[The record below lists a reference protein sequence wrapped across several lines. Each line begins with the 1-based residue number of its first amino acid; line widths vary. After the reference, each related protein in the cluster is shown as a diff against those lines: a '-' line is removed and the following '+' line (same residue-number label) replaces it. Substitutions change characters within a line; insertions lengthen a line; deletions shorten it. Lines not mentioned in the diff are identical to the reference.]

1 MDGARAA
8 PLLAA
13 EPASARSSR
22 RPPHAVRVGL
32 VVPTSGLLGLV
43 GPAAINCAALATA
56 ELNAA
61 GGLLGRPV
69 ELVLVDGG
77 RPAEAV
83 ACEVGSLVRAG
94 ALHAV
99 VGLHASDVRVA
110 VARAVGAAVPYVY
123 TPPYEGG
130 ERSPGVY
137 LAGETPGSQLRP
149 VLRWLAGHRR
159 ARRWFL
165 LGNDY
170 VWPRRVNV
178 AAHRYLTQ
186 VGATVAGER
195 YVDRG
200 AVDPQP
206 LLDQLAAT
214 RVDAVLLT
222 LIGRDL
228 IEFNRAFARS
238 RLAQRV
244 LRLSPALEENGLL
257 GTGGDTTGELYATM
271 GYFATVVTEPGL
283 AFGAAYARR
292 FGAHAPVPGGHS
304 ESCYEG
310 ILLLAALAERAG
322 TLDTG
327 AMDAVADGTTL
338 YGARGRLSVHGRH
351 VLAPTY
357 LARADGLD
365 LDVVASF

>member
-1 MDGARAA
+1 MDPARAQ
-8 PLLAA
+8 LLAT
-13 EPASARSSR
+13 EPV
-22 RPPHAVRVGL
+22 HALRVGL
-32 VVPTSGLLGLV
+32 VVPISGLLGLI

-61 GGLLGRPV
+61 GGVLGRPV

-77 RPAEAV
+77 RPAAAV
-83 ACEVGSLVRAG
+83 AGEVGSLVRTG
-94 ALHAV
+94 AVHAV

-110 VARAVGAAVPYVY
+110 VARAIGAAVPYVY

-149 VLRWLAGHRR
+149 VLRWLAGQGR

-170 VWPRRVNV
+170 VWPRRVHE
-178 AAHRYLTQ
+178 AARRYLAE

-206 LLDQLAAT
+206 LLDRLVAS

-228 IEFNRAFARS
+228 VLFNRAFAGS
-238 RLAQRV
+238 QLAQRV
-244 LRLSPALEENGLL
+244 LRLCPALEENGLL
-257 GTGGDTTGELYATM
+257 GAGGDTTGELYASM
-271 GYFATVVTEPGL
+271 GYFATVLTEPGL
-283 AFGAAYARR
+283 AFGASYARR
-292 FGAHAPVPGGHS
+292 FGVHAPVPGGHS

-310 ILLLAALAERAG
+310 VRLLAALAERAG
-322 TLDTG
+322 TLATA

-338 YGARGRLSVHGRH
+338 YGARGLLSVRGRH
-351 VLAPTY
+351 LLAPTY
-357 LARADGLD
+357 LARADGLN